1 MSQPSFD
8 FDAAV
13 AGDDVTEATYTVG
26 DLIDSINGALRKR
39 FSDGVWV
46 RGEIQGWNGKGPH
59 AYFKL
64 VGDCPDGTKASLNVS
79 LFAPQR
85 NRLRPLLERHRLR
98 LDDGVTVRVFGRLE
112 VYGPS
117 GSLGLKMSDLDPR
130 FTLGEMAMQRNEVVR
145 RLVAAGLYDANRGRR
160 LAVAPLRVGVV
171 TSVGSAAW
179 ADFVHELERSG
190 FGFRLRVIDV
200 RVQGDRAVPMVT
212 RAVRAL
218 GRRDDLDVVVIVRG
232 GGAKTELST
241 FDHEAIATAIARCGV
256 PVFTGLGHEID
267 RSVADEVAHS
277 SLKTPTACAAALVEA
292 VARYVGAT
300 EELWRAISRR
310 ASTVVDQ
317 REQVL
322 AGHEASIGHRT
333 GSAADRATERLARQ
347 VHRLAGGAERVVA
360 RAEAQTERAV
370 AVLGHTPRR
379 LDAEERH
386 VAGLEVQVRLVD
398 PVRTMARGWSITR
411 TVDGR
416 TVRDAAQL
424 RPGDVLVTSFA
435 AGSARSTVD
444 AIDIDIDIAVD
455 TVAADPPPPPEET
468 AP

>member
-8 FDAAV
+8 FDAHAHE
-13 AGDDVTEATYTVG
+13 AGDDAADPTYTVG
-26 DLIDSINGALRKR
+26 DVVDAINGVLRRR
-39 FSDGVWV
+39 FSDGLWV
-46 RGEIQGWNGKGPH
+46 RGEIQGWYERGPH

-64 VGDCPDGTKASLNVS
+64 VGDCPDGTKASLNVQ

-98 LDDGVTVRVFGRLE
+98 LADGVTVRLFGRLE

-117 GSLGLKMSDLDPR
+117 GQLGLKMSDLDPR

-145 RLVAAGLYDANRGRR
+145 RLVAAGLYDANRTRP
-160 LAVAPLRVGVV
+160 LPVVPLRVGVV

-190 FGFRLRVIDV
+190 LGFHLRVIDV
-200 RVQGDRAVPMVT
+200 RVQGDRSVPMVT

-218 GRRDDLDVVVIVRG
+218 GRRGDVDVVVIVRG
-232 GGAKTELST
+232 GGAKTELAT
-241 FDHEAIATAIARCGV
+241 FDHEAIATAIARCPV

-277 SLKTPTACAAALVEA
+277 ALKTPTACATALVEA

-300 EELWRAISRR
+300 EELWRAVSRR
-310 ASTVVDQ
+310 ATSVLDQ
-317 REQVL
+317 RDLVL
-322 AGHEASIGHRT
+322 TGHGATIGHRT
-333 GSAADRATERLARQ
+333 TAAADRAGERLDRQAARL
-347 VHRLAGGAERVVA
+347 RTGAERVVA
-360 RAEAQTERAV
+360 RADVHTEQAL
-370 AVLGHTPRR
+370 AVLGRLPRR

-386 VAGLEVQVRLVD
+386 LAGLEAQVRLVD

-411 TVDGR
+411 TADGR
-416 TVRDAAQL
+416 TVRSAADL
-424 RPGDVLVTSFA
+424 VPGDVLVTSFA
-435 AGSARSTVD
+435 AGTARSTVTEVAD
-444 AIDIDIDIAVD
+444 ASSVPV
-455 TVAADPPPPPEET
+455 TPEE
-468 AP
+468 PSS